1 MERLLEKWNKYLL
14 NEGGLSRVYDHIME
28 HDSAILTA
36 YRNEY
41 SNQDNFRRNRELK
54 ARLLADGYGVT
65 KMDGS
70 YIENFETPQAIEVSE
85 RSLFVSNRKDDPSF
99 FDNIADLGEEYEQDS
114 VLMIP
119 KEGKAAYLVGTRE
132 DNEFPPYGDQITV
145 GDLKMGKEDEFMSKT
160 KGRPFTFKEE
170 LETYESLTKNSRWAV
185 KVLAERAKNESNKP

>member
-99 FDNIADLGEEYEQDS
+99 FDNIADLGEEY
-114 VLMIP
+114 
-119 KEGKAAYLVGTRE
+119 
-132 DNEFPPYGDQITV
+132 
-145 GDLKMGKEDEFMSKT
+145 
-160 KGRPFTFKEE
+160 
-170 LETYESLTKNSRWAV
+170 
-185 KVLAERAKNESNKP
+185 